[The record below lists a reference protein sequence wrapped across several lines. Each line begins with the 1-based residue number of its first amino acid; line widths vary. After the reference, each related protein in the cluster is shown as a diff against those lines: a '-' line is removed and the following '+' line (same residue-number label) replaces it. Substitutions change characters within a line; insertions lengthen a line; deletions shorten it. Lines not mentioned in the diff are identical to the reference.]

1 MKYIKMFWIDFK
13 NGILKNVLLFL
24 CPMILALFTF
34 WDAWNRIHGVK
45 EINLSLAAYGD
56 YWFYVYGGMQKY
68 VPGPGNTFQVPII
81 WMVVFIL
88 PAFLL
93 LNYPV
98 KDMQHMG
105 TQMNSLVVIQM
116 YVECFSNSV
125 VPCSFG
131 RHPFG
136 AVFRL

>member
-34 WDAWNRIHGVK
+34 GDAWNRIHGVK

-93 LNYPV
+93 LN
-98 KDMQHMG
+98 
-105 TQMNSLVVIQM
+105 
-116 YVECFSNSV
+116 
-125 VPCSFG
+125 
-131 RHPFG
+131 
-136 AVFRL
+136 

>member
-24 CPMILALFTF
+24 CPMILAVFTF

-45 EINLSLAAYGD
+45 EINLSLSAYGD

-81 WMVVFIL
+81 
-88 PAFLL
+88 
-93 LNYPV
+93 
-98 KDMQHMG
+98 
-105 TQMNSLVVIQM
+105 
-116 YVECFSNSV
+116 
-125 VPCSFG
+125 
-131 RHPFG
+131 
-136 AVFRL
+136 